1 MSSNPT
7 KDRILPVA
15 KKPRIVRK
23 YMCPNCNC
31 QKSFKLEK
39 QWKQHVSASK
49 ECFKA
54 VCNVLQ
60 DKQTQVLSLTKQTRP
75 RTRSSYAILP
85 TPEANDETMEIDNAE
100 HFMIDD
106 SSDEEVMDDRKPAAV
121 AITYTAAQYHET
133 KLLDLLDGVQA
144 PHYLYQQILEWAHQ
158 AKLDKY
164 DFAPERTQ
172 SSQIEHLK
180 KLINE

>member
-1 MSSNPT
+1 MYYCDIGSWIGFTDLSLLVLTIFSSTQIFFCIFSVSPMSSNPT

-54 VCNVLQ
+54 VRNVLQ
-60 DKQTQVLSLTKQTRP
+60 DKQTQVLSLTEQTRP

-85 TPEANDETMEIDNAE
+85 TPEANDETMEIDNTE

-106 SSDEEVMDDRKPAAV
+106 SSDEEVMDDRKPAAGCL
-121 AITYTAAQYHET
+121 AYSTWMT
-133 KLLDLLDGVQA
+133 K
-144 PHYLYQQILEWAHQ
+144 EW
-158 AKLDKY
+158 
-164 DFAPERTQ
+164 RW
-172 SSQIEHLK
+172 
-180 KLINE
+180 